1 MSNVKIL
8 LKEHLYVVDKE
19 SLLTEESLLL
29 IKDYEYVNNILGIKY
44 NINESID
51 TNIKIKI
58 IQEQL
63 IVESILSSINDYI
76 GQAYTKGKEKTL
88 EVIDSIKGLKDIA
101 KLFKDILLDSSLMNV
116 AINKITQVLTDT
128 MQRIKQTANKI
139 LTSININ
146 ISNFNEKF
154 EALIN
159 HIERV
164 TKNLVSDTG
173 WKGFISCLGFTTL
186 LVYVEEK
193 FLNNMLQNTLKFI
206 GDNINILVNIAD
218 IFNGFKSL
226 KSLVG
231 NTLEIQPILSWFSEI
246 GKGATLGVGLVA
258 IDVIGIVNKVLTPII
273 KSVEWANKLKK
284 PTQQIKTI

>member
-8 LKEHLYVVDKE
+8 LKEHLYIVDKE

-139 LTSININ
+139 LTLININ

-159 HIERV
+159 HIESV

-206 GDNINILVNIAD
+206 GDNINILANIAD

-246 GKGATLGVGLVA
+246 GKGAALGVGLVA

>member
-51 TNIKIKI
+51 TNNKIKI

>member
-8 LKEHLYVVDKE
+8 LKEHLYIVDKK
-19 SLLTEESLLL
+19 SLLTEDSLLL

-44 NINESID
+44 NINESIN
-51 TNIKIKI
+51 TNIELKI

-128 MQRIKQTANKI
+128 MQRIKQTTNKI
-139 LTSININ
+139 LTTVKIN
-146 ISNFNEKF
+146 ISNFNDKF

-159 HIERV
+159 HVESV
-164 TKNLVSDTG
+164 AKNLVSDTG
-173 WKGFISCLGFTTL
+173 WKGFISCFGFTCL

-193 FLNNMLQNTLKFI
+193 FLNNMVKNALKFI
-206 GDNINILVNIAD
+206 GDNANIVANIAD
-218 IFNGFKSL
+218 IFNGFRSL

-231 NTLEIQPILSWFSEI
+231 NSVDIKPIISWFSEI
-246 GKGATLGVGLVA
+246 GSGAALG
-258 IDVIGIVNKVLTPII
+258 IDIINIVNKVLTPII

>member
-19 SLLTEESLLL
+19 SLLTEDSLLL
-29 IKDYEYVNNILGIKY
+29 IKNYEYVNNILGIKY

-159 HIERV
+159 HIESV

-206 GDNINILVNIAD
+206 GDNINILANIAD

-246 GKGATLGVGLVA
+246 GKGAALGVGLVA

>member
-139 LTSININ
+139 LTLININ

-159 HIERV
+159 HIESV

-206 GDNINILVNIAD
+206 GDNINILANIAD

-246 GKGATLGVGLVA
+246 GKGAALGVGLVA

>member
-8 LKEHLYVVDKE
+8 LKEHLYIVDKE

-139 LTSININ
+139 LTLININ

-159 HIERV
+159 HIESV

-206 GDNINILVNIAD
+206 GDNINILANIAD

-226 KSLVG
+226 KSLVFG
-231 NTLEIQPILSWFSEI
+231 NR
-246 GKGATLGVGLVA
+246 
-258 IDVIGIVNKVLTPII
+258 
-273 KSVEWANKLKK
+273 
-284 PTQQIKTI
+284 

>member
-1 MSNVKIL
+1 MSNVKLL
-8 LKEHLYVVDKE
+8 LKEHLYIVDKE
-19 SLLTEESLLL
+19 NLLTKDSLLL

-44 NINESID
+44 NLNESID
-51 TNIKIKI
+51 TNIKIRI
-58 IQEQL
+58 IEEQI

-159 HIERV
+159 HVESV

-206 GDNINILVNIAD
+206 GDNINIVSNIAD

-246 GKGATLGVGLVA
+246 GKGAALGVGLVA